1 MYMEVRVLTKTV
13 QSHKSLDEINNTVSV
28 NAHGKFSQKL
38 FSYLGPGLLVA
49 VGYMDPGNWITS
61 MQGGAQFGYVLLFV
75 ILLSS
80 LSAMLLQSM
89 TVRLGI
95 ATGMDLAQATKHYLN
110 KPVTFIFWIIAEL
123 AIIATDIAEV
133 IGSAIALDLLFGI
146 PLLIGALITVLD
158 VFLLLFIMKFGFR
171 KIEAIVGT
179 LIFTVLVIFIFEVF
193 VASPHVTEVLNGF
206 VPNKTIITDNSAL
219 FIALGIIGATIMP
232 HNLYLHSSIVQS
244 RMYDRNSSNSKAQAI
259 KYAIMD
265 SNIQLSIAFVVNC
278 LLLVLGAALFF
289 GVNSEQLGG
298 FYDLFNA
305 LQNQPV
311 LGASLGALMSTLF
324 AVALLASGQ
333 NSTITGTMAGQI
345 VMEGF
350 INLKIPNWLRRLI
363 TRAIAILP
371 IIVCL
376 IIFKGNE
383 AKMEQLLVF
392 SQVFLSLALPFSL
405 IPLQLSTND
414 YSLMGQFKNK
424 TWVNIISW
432 FLIIILSLLNIYLII
447 QTFQEL

>member
-1 MYMEVRVLTKTV
+1 MEVRVLTKTV

-110 KPVTFIFWIIAEL
+110 KPVAFIFWIIAEL

-179 LIFTVLVIFIFEVF
+179 LIFTVLVIFVFEVF

-259 KYAIMD
+259 KYAIID

-298 FYDLFNA
+298 FYDLFSA